1 MVALTDAGADA
12 EALQDSYAK
21 RGTLLVVGL
30 SIIIYIYIHSINI
43 CKIYIVLYLYIYNIH
58 ILLIWLFHILLK
70 KISCECEIF
79 LCCLL

>member
-30 SIIIYIYIHSINI
+30 SIIIYIYIYIQLIYVKSI
-43 CKIYIVLYLYIYNIH
+43 
-58 ILLIWLFHILLK
+58 
-70 KISCECEIF
+70 
-79 LCCLL
+79 